1 MHPKVVAQLPEA
13 RVRISSADLVRLSR
27 FGRAMQL
34 RPGRVLARHGGDYQ
48 SPFKGRGMEFDES
61 RLYQP
66 GDDTR
71 SIDWRVTAR
80 TGKTHTKV
88 FREERERPI
97 LVWLDLRR
105 PMFFATHGAYKAV
118 VAARCAGLVAWGGVQ
133 HGDRI
138 GGLVFSE
145 TAHHEI
151 KPRRGKSGVLRLIE
165 KIVGHPAW
173 QGRGA
178 GADGITGNAALV
190 RLEHVVRPGSL
201 VCLISDFRGL
211 DDAAWSRISRLSR
224 HNELLL
230 AHIYDRFEAELPTG
244 GRYRISNGA
253 EELVIDAGDRG
264 QSENHARRF
273 RQHLQK
279 LQQTASR
286 DRIRLVHC
294 STEDDPVTLF
304 TTALPAM
311 IRI

>member
-1 MHPKVVAQLPEA
+1 MNPATVAQSPEA
-13 RVRISSADLVRLSR
+13 RVRISSGDLVRLSR

-71 SIDWRVTAR
+71 NIDWRVTAR
-80 TGKTHTKV
+80 TGKTHSKM

-97 LVWLDLRR
+97 LIWLDLRR
-105 PMFFATHGAYKAV
+105 PMFFATHGSYKAV

-145 TAHHEI
+145 TTHHEI

-165 KIVGHPAW
+165 KIVEHPAW
-173 QGRGA
+173 DGRGA
-178 GADGITGNAALV
+178 GPDGISGNTALV

-211 DDAAWSRISRLSR
+211 DDSAWNRINRISR

-230 AHIYDRFEAELPTG
+230 VHIYDRFEAKLPAG

-253 EELVIDAGDRG
+253 EELVIDAGNRG
-264 QSENHARRF
+264 LSESHARRF
-273 RQHLQK
+273 REHLQL

-286 DRIRLVHC
+286 NRIRLVHC
-294 STEDDPVTLF
+294 STEDDPVAIF
-304 TTALPAM
+304 TAALPAM